1 MEAGQLSFLSGL
13 ASSIAYASYYSW
25 MFWKKRKNK
34 FKIFGVLC
42 SEKSGISDALKKVE
56 FNEKL
61 VLVDVSEVVK
71 MDQDKFDVL
80 NKVKENDLNYYNA
93 LIFEIVKD
101 YLTKIKKVSNKK
113 IVVIL
118 TSNIDLLKYLKIHD
132 NAISVVVPTIDYQ
145 VELIKRFQNEDDIDK
160 LQKSKE
166 KLTELKY
173 PIFKFKNHN
182 KLVEIFEV
190 LFNPKNNINR
200 HRLKLNV

>member
-1 MEAGQLSFLSGL
+1 MEASQLSFLSGL
-13 ASSIAYASYYSW
+13 ASSIAYVSYYSW
-25 MFWKKRKNK
+25 MFWRKRKNN

-42 SEKSGISDALKKVE
+42 SEKSGVSGALKKVE
-56 FNEKL
+56 YNEKL

-71 MDQDKFDVL
+71 MDQKKFETL

-93 LIFEIVKD
+93 LVFELVKD
-101 YLTKIKKVSNKK
+101 YLEKIRKISKNKV
-113 IVVIL
+113 VVIL
-118 TSNIDLLKYLKIHD
+118 TSNVDLLKYLKVHD

-145 VELIKRFQNEDDIDK
+145 VELIKRFENEDDIDR

-173 PIFKFKNHN
+173 PLFKFKNHN

-190 LFNPKNNINR
+190 LFNPKNNIK
-200 HRLKLNV
+200 KLNI

>member
-1 MEAGQLSFLSGL
+1 MEVGQLSFLSGL
-13 ASSIAYASYYSW
+13 ASSISYASYYSW

-34 FKIFGVLC
+34 YRIFGVLC
-42 SEKSGISDALKKVE
+42 SEKSGVSDALRKVE

-71 MDQDKFDVL
+71 MDQDKFNIL

-93 LIFEIVKD
+93 LVFELVRD
-101 YLTKIKKVSNKK
+101 YLNKIKKVSKNK

-118 TSNIDLLKYLKIHD
+118 TSNVDLLKYLKVHD
-132 NAISVVVPTIDYQ
+132 CAISVVVPTIDYQ
-145 VELIKRFQNEDDIDK
+145 VELIKRFENADDIDK

-173 PIFKFKNHN
+173 PLFKFKNHN

-190 LFNPKNNINR
+190 LFNPKNNIK
-200 HRLKLNV
+200 KLNI